1 MANLQNMI
9 AYVRGTLA
17 EKEPTRVVI
26 EAAGVGYELLIP
38 LSTYERLPREGEEVK
53 LLAYH
58 AVREDDEILFGFSS
72 SQERELFA
80 KLTGV
85 SGVGPKIALAILSGG
100 SVGEI
105 SLAIAGGNAKRIASV
120 KGVGKKTAEKI
131 CIELK
136 DKVNAIE
143 ALAGADR
150 KGISGAAPMLRDA
163 ILALSA
169 LGFSE
174 ETANKM
180 VSGVVAKE
188 PEVKDVETIIR
199 MALSNR

>member
-1 MANLQNMI
+1 MI
-9 AYVRGTLA
+9 AYVRGVLA
-17 EKEPTRVVI
+17 EKDPTRVVL

-38 LSTYERLPREGEEVK
+38 LSTFDRLPREGEEVK

-58 AVREDDEILFGFSS
+58 SVREDDEALFGFATV
-72 SQERELFA
+72 QERELFA

-100 SVGEI
+100 SVGEL
-105 SLAIAGGNAKRIASV
+105 SLAIAGGNAKRISSV
-120 KGVGKKTAEKI
+120 KGVGRKTAEKI

-136 DKVNAIE
+136 DKVDAIA
-143 ALAGADR
+143 ALSAGEC
-150 KGISGAAPMLRDA
+150 KGDDASPMLRDA

-169 LGFSE
+169 LGFAE

-180 VSGVVAKE
+180 VSAVVAKD
-188 PEVKDVETIIR
+188 PGVKDVETLIR
-199 MALSNR
+199 MALSGR